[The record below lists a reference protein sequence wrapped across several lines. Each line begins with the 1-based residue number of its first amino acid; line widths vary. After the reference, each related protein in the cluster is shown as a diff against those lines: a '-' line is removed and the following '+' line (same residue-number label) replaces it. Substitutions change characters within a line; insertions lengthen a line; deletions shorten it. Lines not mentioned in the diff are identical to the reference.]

1 MRRLVWLIPLFL
13 SLSGCAALSKLFKS
27 AFRQPELV
35 FKSAQLQDAN
45 LGSATVN
52 LIYELRNP
60 NAFGLNLAE
69 LSYNFEVEG
78 KQVVAG
84 TPPNG
89 LQIKPNGSTQLTFPA
104 NVKSQDIAPV
114 VETFLTKDFANYK
127 AEGHIGIKTPIGI
140 IRLPISKEGQF
151 EVPKV
156 PAVAF
161 GQPRI
166 ANLSFTSAQLEFP
179 VTVTNRNT
187 YVLPINQVSGGLL
200 IAGANV
206 GSLATGNLGG
216 LDGKAAKQITL
227 PVTVNFAS
235 ALSAANAIR
244 QGNANIA
251 WNGAVQSGSVSIPIK
266 LSQNLA
272 FRK

>member
-1 MRRLVWLIPLFL
+1 
-13 SLSGCAALSKLFKS
+13 
-27 AFRQPELV
+27 
-35 FKSAQLQDAN
+35 
-45 LGSATVN
+45 
-52 LIYELRNP
+52 
-60 NAFGLNLAE
+60 
-69 LSYNFEVEG
+69 
-78 KQVVAG
+78 
-84 TPPNG
+84 
-89 LQIKPNGSTQLTFPA
+89 
-104 NVKSQDIAPV
+104 
-114 VETFLTKDFANYK
+114 
-127 AEGHIGIKTPIGI
+127 
-140 IRLPISKEGQF
+140 
-151 EVPKV
+151 
-156 PAVAF
+156 
-161 GQPRI
+161 I

-272 FRK
+272 FKK